1 MKTRLILIGLLISL
15 GVSAQR
21 ILIVNGHLHPVVGQ
35 EITASLLEMVDG
47 KITGIK
53 NALSTTY
60 IAKDWDTII
69 DATGQHVYP
78 GFVAP
83 NSTLGLTEVDAIRAT
98 NDYNE
103 VGDFNPHVR
112 AQIAFNAESKVVE
125 TVKTNG
131 VLLVQS
137 TPRGGSVSGTSSV
150 LFMGGWNWED
160 ATVKP
165 NDGIHVNWPSTAYGG
180 GWWAEPAPKY
190 KNEQYTKELNELKQF
205 FQLASTYAN
214 AKVIPFDQRLEAMKD
229 CFLGTK
235 RVYIHANDAQQIIDL
250 LAFVQEFKLPYPV
263 LVGGDDAYLLGQR
276 FIDADIPVM
285 IQRLHRLPEHDE
297 DPVDLPYRLPAIL
310 AKMGVLFCLQNEGGM
325 EAMNARNL
333 PFLAGTAM
341 AYGLTEE
348 QALQAITINSCK
360 ILGIDQEFGSIEVG
374 KSATIFVS
382 KGPALDMKTN
392 DVTTIVMNGKIQSP
406 VNFQESLYLKYKAKY
421 QSNTRD

>member
-15 GVSAQR
+15 GLSAQR

-103 VGDFNPHVR
+103 VGEFNPHVR

-150 LFMGGWNWED
+150 MFMGGWNWED

>member
-83 NSTLGLTEVDAIRAT
+83 NSTLGLREVDAIRAT

-150 LFMGGWNWED
+150 MFMGGWNWED

>member
-1 MKTRLILIGLLISL
+1 MKTSLVLIGLLISL
-15 GVSAQR
+15 SLSAQR
-21 ILIVNGHLHPVVGQ
+21 ILIVNGYLHPVVGQ
-35 EITASLLEMVDG
+35 EISASLLEMVDG

-53 NALSTTY
+53 NALSSTY
-60 IAKDWDTII
+60 DTKDWDTII
-69 DATGQHVYP
+69 DATGQHIYP

-103 VGDFNPHVR
+103 VGEFNPHVR
-112 AQIAFNAESKVVE
+112 AQIAFNAESNVVE

-137 TPRGGSVSGTSSV
+137 TPRGGYISGTSSV
-150 LFMGGWNWED
+150 MFMGGWNWED
-160 ATVKP
+160 ATVTS
-165 NDGIHVNWPSTAYGG
+165 NDGVHVNWPSTAYGG

-205 FQLASTYAN
+205 FLLAQSYAN
-214 AKVIPFDQRLEAMKD
+214 AKSVAFDQRLDAMKA
-229 CFLGTK
+229 CFTGTK
-235 RVYIHANDAQQIIDL
+235 RVYFHANDAQQIIDL

-360 ILGIDQEFGSIEVG
+360 ILGIDQDFGSIEVG

-392 DVTTIVMNGKIQSP
+392 DVTTIVMNGKIHSP
-406 VNFQESLYLKYKAKY
+406 VNFQELLYLKYKAKY
-421 QSNTRD
+421 QANSRD

>member
-1 MKTRLILIGLLISL
+1 MKTSLVLIGFLISL
-15 GVSAQR
+15 SLSAQR
-21 ILIVNGHLHPVVGQ
+21 ILIVNGYLHPVVGQ
-35 EITASLLEMVDG
+35 EISASLLEMVDG

-53 NALSTTY
+53 NALSSTY
-60 IAKDWDTII
+60 DTKDWDTII
-69 DATGQHVYP
+69 DATGQHIYP

-98 NDYNE
+98 NDYKE
-103 VGDFNPHVR
+103 VGEFNPHVR
-112 AQIAFNAESKVVE
+112 AQIAFNAESNVVE

-137 TPRGGSVSGTSSV
+137 TPRGGYISGTSSV
-150 LFMGGWNWED
+150 MFMGGWNWED
-160 ATVKP
+160 ATVKS
-165 NDGIHVNWPSTAYGG
+165 NDGVHVNWPSTAYGG

-205 FQLASTYAN
+205 FLLAQSYAN
-214 AKVIPFDQRLEAMKD
+214 AKSVTFDQRLDAMKA
-229 CFLGTK
+229 CFTGTK
-235 RVYIHANDAQQIIDL
+235 RVYFHANDAQQIIDL

-348 QALQAITINSCK
+348 QALQAITINSCN
-360 ILGIDQEFGSIEVG
+360 ILGIDQDFGSIEVG

-392 DVTTIVMNGKIQSP
+392 DVTTIVMNGKIHSP
-406 VNFQESLYLKYKAKY
+406 VNFQELLYLKYKAKY
-421 QSNTRD
+421 QANSRD

>member
-15 GVSAQR
+15 GLSAQR

-103 VGDFNPHVR
+103 VGEFNPHVR

-137 TPRGGSVSGTSSV
+137 TPRGGSVSGASSV
-150 LFMGGWNWED
+150 MFMGGWNWED

-421 QSNTRD
+421 QSKTRD

>member
-15 GVSAQR
+15 GLSAQR

-150 LFMGGWNWED
+150 MFMGGWNWED

>member
-53 NALSTTY
+53 NALSSTY

-83 NSTLGLTEVDAIRAT
+83 NSTLGLTEVDAIRAS

-103 VGDFNPHVR
+103 VGEFNPHVR

-137 TPRGGSVSGTSSV
+137 TPRGGYISGTSSV
-150 LFMGGWNWED
+150 MFMGGWNWED

-205 FQLASTYAN
+205 FLLAQSYAN
-214 AKVIPFDQRLEAMKD
+214 AKTMAFDQRLDAMRA
-229 CFLGTK
+229 CFIGSK
-235 RVYIHANDAQQIIDL
+235 RVYFHANDAQQIIDL
-250 LAFVQEFKLPYPV
+250 LAFVQEFQIPYPV

-392 DVTTIVMNGKIQSP
+392 DVTTIVMDGKIQST
-406 VNFQESLYLKYKAKY
+406 VNFQETLYLKYKAKY
-421 QSNTRD
+421 HSNTRD